1 MVAHWQDSC
10 SSKTGQNTNET
21 PSILIIGDDGDK
33 ETAMKSCILVL
44 MWQNA
49 AEVEVE
55 VLLISPEGNEM
66 NQQTKSSAYS
76 RLLFPAGVALMQKRL
91 LISGW
96 NIDQQGE

>member
-1 MVAHWQDSC
+1 M
-10 SSKTGQNTNET
+10 
-21 PSILIIGDDGDK
+21 
-33 ETAMKSCILVL
+33 L

-55 VLLISPEGNEM
+55 VLLISPEGDEM
-66 NQQTKSSAYS
+66 NQQTKTSAYS
-76 RLLFPAGVALMQKRL
+76 HLLFPAGVALMQKRL